1 MEVFLFLLL
10 ERMGEMKIKNL
21 FKEKKLVYSFEVFPP
36 KEDLPLDRV
45 FNTIERLSEIRPDYI
60 SVTYG
65 AGGSTLNNRTSI
77 LSSRIKNNQGI
88 ESLAH
93 LTCIGATKKSIDG
106 ILKELE
112 ENNVEN
118 ILALRGDM
126 PEEGFIPREFKNSQD
141 LISYIKTKGNFGIG
155 AACYPEGHIETKVKD
170 LDIDILGLKK
180 EAGADYFISQLF
192 FDNNLFYDFL
202 NKVEKKG
209 IRLPIQAG
217 IMPVIN
223 KRQIERIVSMCGAT
237 LPQKFIRILN
247 KYQHDSIALR
257 DAGIAYATE
266 QIVDLITWGV
276 EGIHLYT
283 MNNTTIA
290 NNITD
295 NISSLIQSINSKK
308 VI

>member
-1 MEVFLFLLL
+1 
-10 ERMGEMKIKNL
+10 MKIKKL
-21 FKEKKLVYSFEVFPP
+21 FKEKNLVYSFEIFPP
-36 KEDLPLDRV
+36 KEDLPLEKV
-45 FNTIERLSEIRPDYI
+45 FNTIEKLSELKPDYI

-65 AGGSTLNNRTSI
+65 AGGSTLNNRTSL
-77 LSSRIKNNQGI
+77 LSSRIKNNYGI

-93 LTCIGATKKSIDG
+93 LTCIGAKRGSIDK
-106 ILKELE
+106 ILDELKK
-112 ENNVEN
+112 NNVDN
-118 ILALRGDM
+118 ILALRGDI
-126 PEEGFIPREFKNSQD
+126 PQGGFVSGDFINSQD
-141 LISYIKTKGNFGIG
+141 LISHINTKGNFGIG

-170 LDIDILGLKK
+170 LDIDILKFK
-180 EAGADYFISQLF
+180 EEVGADYFISQLF
-192 FDNNLFYDFL
+192 FDNNLFYNFL
-202 NKVEKKG
+202 NKVKKKD
-209 IRLPIQAG
+209 IKSPIQAG

-237 LPQKFIRILN
+237 LPRKFIRILN

-266 QIVDLITWGV
+266 QIVDLITYGV

-290 NNITD
+290 NNITE

>member
-1 MEVFLFLLL
+1 
-10 ERMGEMKIKNL
+10 MKIKKL
-21 FKEKKLVYSFEVFPP
+21 FKEKNLVYSFEIFPP
-36 KEDLPLDRV
+36 KEDLPLEKV
-45 FNTIERLSEIRPDYI
+45 FNTIEKLSELKPDYI

-65 AGGSTLNNRTSI
+65 AGGSTLNNRTSL
-77 LSSRIKNNQGI
+77 LSSRIKNNYGI

-93 LTCIGATKKSIDG
+93 LTCIGAKRGSIDK
-106 ILKELE
+106 ILDELKK
-112 ENNVEN
+112 NNVDN
-118 ILALRGDM
+118 ILALRGDI
-126 PEEGFIPREFKNSQD
+126 PQGGFVSGDFINSQD
-141 LISYIKTKGNFGIG
+141 LISHINTKGNFGIG

-170 LDIDILGLKK
+170 LDIDILKFK
-180 EAGADYFISQLF
+180 EEAGADYFISQLF
-192 FDNNLFYDFL
+192 FDNNLFYNFL
-202 NKVEKKG
+202 NKVKKKD
-209 IRLPIQAG
+209 IKSPIQAG

-237 LPQKFIRILN
+237 LPRKFIRILN

-266 QIVDLITWGV
+266 QIVDLITYGV

-290 NNITD
+290 NNITE

>member
-1 MEVFLFLLL
+1 ME
-10 ERMGEMKIKNL
+10 RNDEMKIKNL
-21 FKEKKLVYSFEVFPP
+21 FKEKGLVYSFEIFPP
-36 KEDLPLDRV
+36 KEDLPLDKV
-45 FNTIERLSEIRPDYI
+45 FKTIGTLSEIGPDYI

-65 AGGSTLNNRTSI
+65 AGGSTLNNRTGI
-77 LSSRIKNNQGI
+77 LSSKIKNNHRI

-93 LTCIGATKKSIDG
+93 LTCIGATKKTIDE
-106 ILKELE
+106 ILEELR

-118 ILALRGDM
+118 ILALRGDI
-126 PEEGFIPREFKNSQD
+126 PKEKFIPGDFKNSQD
-141 LISYIKTKGNFGIG
+141 LIRYIKSKGDFGIG
-155 AACYPEGHIETKVKD
+155 AACYPEGHIESKIKE
-170 LDIDILGLKK
+170 LDIDVLKYK
-180 EAGADYFISQLF
+180 EEAGADYFISQLF

-209 IRLPIQAG
+209 IKAPIQAG

-247 KYQHDSIALR
+247 KYQYNPIALR

-266 QIVDLITWGV
+266 QIVDLITSGV

-283 MNNTTIA
+283 MNNTIIA
-290 NNITD
+290 DSITNNIV
-295 NISSLIQSINSKK
+295 SLIQSINSKK

>member
-1 MEVFLFLLL
+1 M
-10 ERMGEMKIKNL
+10 
-21 FKEKKLVYSFEVFPP
+21 
-36 KEDLPLDRV
+36 
-45 FNTIERLSEIRPDYI
+45 FNTIEKLSELKPDYI

-65 AGGSTLNNRTSI
+65 AGGSTLNNRTSL
-77 LSSRIKNNQGI
+77 LSSRIKNNYGI

-93 LTCIGATKKSIDG
+93 LTCIGAKRGSIDK
-106 ILKELE
+106 ILDELK
-112 ENNVEN
+112 ENNVDN
-118 ILALRGDM
+118 ILALRGDI
-126 PEEGFIPREFKNSQD
+126 PQGGFVSGDFINSQD
-141 LISYIKTKGNFGIG
+141 LISHINTKGNFGIG

-170 LDIDILGLKK
+170 LDIDILKFK
-180 EAGADYFISQLF
+180 EEAGADYFISQLF
-192 FDNNLFYDFL
+192 FDNNLFYNFL
-202 NKVEKKG
+202 NKVKKKD
-209 IRLPIQAG
+209 IKSPIQAG

-237 LPQKFIRILN
+237 LPRKFIRILN

-266 QIVDLITWGV
+266 QIVDLITYGV

-290 NNITD
+290 NNITE